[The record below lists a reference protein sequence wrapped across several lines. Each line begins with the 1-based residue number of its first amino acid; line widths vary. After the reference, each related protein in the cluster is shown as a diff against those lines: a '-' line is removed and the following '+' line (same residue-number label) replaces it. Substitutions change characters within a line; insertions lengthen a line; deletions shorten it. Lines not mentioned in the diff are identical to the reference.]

1 MTTVLRR
8 THIHICLLL
17 AGGGSICRLRRTYIL
32 SAYQSKLTN
41 SDESDRGTAYCLGEI
56 LVSQISS
63 LVEGEGIL
71 AERRVVRG
79 KIHLNEVIVSVKDEE
94 QIF

>member
-1 MTTVLRR
+1 M
-8 THIHICLLL
+8 
-17 AGGGSICRLRRTYIL
+17 
-32 SAYQSKLTN
+32 N
-41 SDESDRGTAYCLGEI
+41 SDKGEKCTAYCLGEI

-79 KIHLNEVIVSVKDEE
+79 RIHLNEVIVSVKDEE
-94 QIF
+94 KVF

>member
-1 MTTVLRR
+1 
-8 THIHICLLL
+8 
-17 AGGGSICRLRRTYIL
+17 
-32 SAYQSKLTN
+32 
-41 SDESDRGTAYCLGEI
+41 LGEI

-71 AERRVVRG
+71 AERRAVRG
-79 KIHLNEVIVSVKDEE
+79 KIHLNEVIVSKDEK